1 VPEGL
6 VPAPHV
12 PGTFEVPG
20 TLRLTTFRVRP
31 YQEMSMPSS
40 LRFEPWGVE
49 LACEGELTLLDAARR
64 AEIPVGA
71 VCGGRGTCG
80 KCQVRLAAGPV
91 PPPTPCDLAA
101 IPAQALER
109 GFRLACQHRAVDGMT
124 VETLQMVAHG
134 KDAAPQV
141 GRPFEFSP
149 PVRRSAVEVPAP
161 SLSRPVDDASNLL
174 AALEAAGAASVSS
187 IDYRVAQELP
197 RTLRGAN
204 WRVAASLRGGE
215 VIALRSQAGVP
226 PPLGMAVDL
235 GTTNIVSYL
244 YNLSDGALL
253 DVRSASNPLAP
264 YGADII
270 SRLSHAQL
278 SPENGA
284 RLQRILVKALN
295 LLVERSTETAGGAPG
310 DVEEVVVVGNSGMHH
325 LFLNLAVGQLIGAPY
340 IPAVRH
346 SLTLKAR
353 ELGLTA
359 APGAYAF
366 LPPLVGGFVGSDLL
380 AVALV
385 VRLERRPGIRLALDI
400 GTNTELLLS
409 VNGQLYGCST
419 ASGPALEGAA
429 LQYGSVAM
437 PGAVDRVW
445 LEGDGPAI
453 VSHTLKNRPAIGI
466 CGSGIIDALACMHQ
480 AGILSR
486 TGRMQ
491 AGQPGVREQSDGDHR
506 YVLVPAGAT
515 GLGADLTISQ
525 SDVRAIQLAKG
536 AIRAGI
542 ETLLSQHGLGS
553 GALDE
558 VVIAGAFGSALRV
571 ESALAIGLLPPLPAG
586 RIRQV
591 GNAAGAGAGLMLLSV
606 DERREAELLSKQI
619 RYMELA
625 GNRRFNRLFAHAQWF

>member
-1 VPEGL
+1 
-6 VPAPHV
+6 
-12 PGTFEVPG
+12 
-20 TLRLTTFRVRP
+20 
-31 YQEMSMPSS
+31 MPCR

-64 AEIPVGA
+64 AEVPVGA

-80 KCQVRLAAGPV
+80 KCQVRLAAGPL
-91 PPPTPCDLAA
+91 PPPTPADLAA

-109 GFRLACQHRAVDGMT
+109 GFRLACQHRAADGMT
-124 VETLQMVAHG
+124 VETLPMVAHG

-141 GRPFEFSP
+141 GRPFEFQP
-149 PVRRSAVEVPAP
+149 PVRRSLVEVPAP
-161 SLSRPVDDASNLL
+161 SLSRPVDDAGNLL
-174 AALEAAGAASVSS
+174 AALEAAGAQS

-215 VIALRSQAGVP
+215 VIALRGGAGAP

-235 GTTNIVSYL
+235 GTTNIVGYL
-244 YNLSDGALL
+244 YDLSDGALL

-270 SRLSHAQL
+270 SRLSHAQRT
-278 SPENGA
+278 PEAGA
-284 RLQRILVKALN
+284 RLQRILVKGLN
-295 LLVERSTETAGGAPG
+295 LLVERSTEAAGGAPG
-310 DVEEVVVVGNSGMHH
+310 DVEELVVVGNSGMHH
-325 LFLNLAVGQLIGAPY
+325 LFLNLAAGQLIGAPY
-340 IPAVRH
+340 VPALRQG
-346 SLTLKAR
+346 LALKAR
-353 ELGLTA
+353 ELGLAA

-366 LPPLVGGFVGSDLL
+366 MPPLVGGFVGSDLL

-385 VRLERRPGIRLALDI
+385 ARLERKPGIRLALDI

-409 VNGQLYGCST
+409 VNGQLVCCST

-445 LEGDGPAI
+445 LEGDSPTIAT
-453 VSHTLKNRPAIGI
+453 HTLQNRPATGI

-491 AGQPGVREQSDGDHR
+491 AGQPGVREQPDGDHR
-506 YVLVPAGAT
+506 YVLVPARAT

-542 ETLLSQHGLGS
+542 ETLLSEHGLDH

-558 VVIAGAFGSALRV
+558 IVIAGAFGSALRV
-571 ESALAIGLLPPLPAG
+571 ESALAIGLLPPLPID

-591 GNAAGAGAGLMLLSV
+591 GNAAGAGAALMLLSV
-606 DERREAELLSKQI
+606 DERHEAELLSKQI

-625 GNRRFNRLFAHAQWF
+625 GNRRFTRLFAEAQWF